1 MEDSYKIS
9 TPKGTYVYEES
20 DIKALFNLT
29 DINDIYDAEFKKI
42 GLTATKLTKEETDA
56 YWEQQRRYYE
66 EREQRC
72 TCSDCGSS
80 GKKSNMEWG
89 DKGYVCLTCWDKR
102 ALSVM

>member
-56 YWEQQRRYYE
+56 YWAEQKRYYE
-66 EREQRC
+66 EREQKC
-72 TCSDCGSS
+72 TCSDCGCS
-80 GKKSNMEWG
+80 GKKSNMEYG